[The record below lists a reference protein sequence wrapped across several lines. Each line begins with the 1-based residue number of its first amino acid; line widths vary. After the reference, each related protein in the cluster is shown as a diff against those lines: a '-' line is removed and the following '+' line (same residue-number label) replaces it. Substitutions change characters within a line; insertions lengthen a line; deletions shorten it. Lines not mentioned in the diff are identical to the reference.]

1 VVEGKDYV
9 PLLPLEMRDT
19 PPELVERIPP
29 NIGDEEFGMELGG
42 AGTALWCRIAGRWEL
57 GTLRGTQK
65 ANLVVNIEGTD
76 HMVEPRDATRFEPSH
91 AQDLPNMV
99 QMHNLHE
106 APLLYLLQRRLKN
119 GSIYTWAGDVL
130 LSLNP
135 YAPLPDV
142 YNMSRWQTDRTP
154 QHGAQRRPGAA
165 APPHVYAIARR
176 AYSQMR
182 AAMELPE
189 AERAAAAA
197 SGLYA
202 DQSVLISGESG
213 AGKTEASKRVIE
225 FLTSASRTAK
235 EARSTGAGSGTG
247 ATAGGAG
254 PCTDSSGAGT
264 SEGSWHCKAGA
275 GDGSVHGKAGAA
287 EGALHAKAAG
297 EGSWPSKSRTPAKR
311 SAPREGGF
319 TPSVGVSGTSDG
331 APVAIESLLKEASPI
346 LEAFGNAKT
355 IRNDNSSRFGKYVA
369 VEYDAHGCIA
379 GAATETYLLERSRVV
394 DISEGERNY
403 HIFYQML
410 TDNSIREAWDLPGA
424 EELEALSV
432 RGVTATLT
440 GVSDAKEFAAVKK
453 ALPAFGVG
461 LEAQAAVWRILA
473 AVLWLRNVRFE
484 QAEDAGGG
492 SDDHAQLADEG
503 PLARVAAALGCEAEP
518 LRSALL
524 KKKISV
530 AGELIEQRYSTKA
543 AQVGEYPPY
552 ASVSLTLFFCYIHT
566 LATHTFLHASLHP
579 SFFIHT

>member
-1 VVEGKDYV
+1 MLGRRPFRYVVEGKDYV
-9 PLLPLEMRDT
+9 PLLPLEMRAS
-19 PPELVERIPP
+19 PPELVERVPP
-29 NIGDEEFGMELGG
+29 EIGDEEFGMELGG
-42 AGTALWCRIAGRWEL
+42 AGAALWCRIPGRWEL

-65 ANLVVNIEGTD
+65 SKLVVSIEGTD
-76 HMVEPRDATRFEPSH
+76 HVVEPRDATRFEPSH

-135 YAPLPDV
+135 YAPVPDL
-142 YNMSRWQTDRTP
+142 YNMSRWHAERTP
-154 QHGAQRRPGAA
+154 PPGGQRRPGALV
-165 APPHVYAIARR
+165 PPHVYAIARR

-189 AERAAAAA
+189 AERASAAA
-197 SGLYA
+197 SGVYA
-202 DQSVLISGESG
+202 NQSVLISGESG
-213 AGKTEASKRVIE
+213 AGKTETSKRVIE

-235 EARSTGAGSGTG
+235 EARLTGVGAG
-247 ATAGGAG
+247 ATAGAAAG
-254 PCTDSSGAGT
+254 PCADGGG
-264 SEGSWHCKAGA
+264 EG
-275 GDGSVHGKAGAA
+275 
-287 EGALHAKAAG
+287 AG
-297 EGSWPSKSRTPAKR
+297 EGSIHAKTAGEGSVHRKSRTPVKR

-319 TPSVGVSGTSDG
+319 TPSVGGGVNGASDDS
-331 APVAIESLLKEASPI
+331 PVAIESLLKEASPI

-369 VEYDAHGCIA
+369 VEYDRHGCIA

-410 TDNSIREAWDLPGA
+410 TDSAIRDAWALPGA

-432 RGVTATLT
+432 RGATATLT
-440 GVSDAKEFAAVKK
+440 GVSDAKDFAAVKR

-461 LEAQAAVWRILA
+461 LDAQAAVWRILA
-473 AVLWLRNVRFE
+473 AVLWLRNVRFL
-484 QAEDAGGG
+484 QAEDAGGE
-492 SDDHAQLADEG
+492 SDDYAQLADEG
-503 PLARVAAALGCEAEP
+503 ALAHVAAVLGCEAEP

-524 KKKISV
+524 KKRISV

-543 AQVGEYPPY
+543 AQVGNRGGGGAVARVPGQSRRVGKRVE
-552 ASVSLTLFFCYIHT
+552 VSGWWRRRRGPGCRCGGQRGVGCVKGI
-566 LATHTFLHASLHP
+566 
-579 SFFIHT
+579 